1 MGLSFDLSNITDWK
15 TLCYTKDEDGDS
27 VLAGMTDRIIWES
40 MFIGMG
46 TITEENYHRWYARSR
61 LSDCLLS
68 PLMSHP
74 ITITLSD
81 VKAHIGLK
89 TNVYEGETDRKYVY
103 GVWKKMQERVK
114 DEEVRHALE
123 EVRSAV

>member
-15 TLCYTKDEDGDS
+15 TLCYTKDEDGDTIINP
-27 VLAGMTDRIIWES
+27 MTDRIIWES

-61 LSDCLLS
+61 MSDCLVPPHVS
-68 PLMSHP
+68 RRSVP
-74 ITITLSD
+74 ITLDD

-89 TNVYEGETDRKYVY
+89 TNVYEKETDRKYIFS
-103 GVWKKMQERVK
+103 VWKKLQERIE
-114 DEEVRHALE
+114 DEERREVKHA
-123 EVRSAV
+123 S